1 MQIMN
6 ARRES
11 KEKNLTWRIQED
23 NHCWTLLEHFMELN
37 WCMPYVVSK
46 LGKPVIQCFKW
57 YTIWSWNE
65 EVTAIGSQSH
75 QAEGQFCSCKISLWL
90 RNHKRMAAKSAFGC
104 EMVSFR
110 LRNFVAI
117 LHAFKILLS
126 ASRYLRSTFLY
137 FLLQIFDV

>member
-1 MQIMN
+1 MKKLEPLEADHTKLN
-6 ARRES
+6 ANFAGCE
-11 KEKNLTWRIQED
+11 
-23 NHCWTLLEHFMELN
+23 
-37 WCMPYVVSK
+37 
-46 LGKPVIQCFKW
+46 
-57 YTIWSWNE
+57 
-65 EVTAIGSQSH
+65 
-75 QAEGQFCSCKISLWL
+75 ISLWL
-90 RNHKRMAAKSAFGC
+90 RNHKRMAAKSDFGC